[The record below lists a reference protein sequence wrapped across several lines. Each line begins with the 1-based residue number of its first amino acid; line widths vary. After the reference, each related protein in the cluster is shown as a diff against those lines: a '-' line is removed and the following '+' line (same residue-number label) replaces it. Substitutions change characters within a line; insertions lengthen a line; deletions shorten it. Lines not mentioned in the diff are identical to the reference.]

1 MSDLPKDQVCIKPP
15 EYSWFEIREGI
26 NRMLQ
31 EKDVKDDEQREK
43 V

>member
-1 MSDLPKDQVCIKPP
+1 VSDLPKDQVCTKPP

-26 NRMLQ
+26 NRMLR
-31 EKDVKDDEQREK
+31 EKDMKVDEQGEK